1 MTRYD
6 QIKELI
12 EFNLNTT
19 LTGLEVVRG
28 GIDDEGEPI
37 TITIEGKYG
46 FGKVYSLVF
55 EYKWLTEKQN
65 AGELSMY
72 FLEVRENII
81 AENN

>member
-19 LTGLEVVRG
+19 LTGLEVIRG
-28 GIDDEGEPI
+28 GVNDEGEPM

-46 FGKVYSLVF
+46 FGKTYSLVY
-55 EYKWLTEKQN
+55 EYDWLKEKQDD
-65 AGELSMY
+65 GELSRHLM
-72 FLEVRENII
+72 EVRESII
-81 AENN
+81 TENN

>member
-19 LTGLEVVRG
+19 LTGLEVIRG
-28 GIDDEGEPI
+28 GVNDEGEPI

-46 FGKVYSLVF
+46 FIKTYSLV
-55 EYKWLTEKQN
+55 YKYEWLKEKQD
-65 AGELSMY
+65 AGELS
-72 FLEVRENII
+72 LHLLQVRESII